1 MPPKNVA
8 GQNFWLENLP
18 DAIFKYLVEMFP
30 KLLVGNEIF
39 FIFAKNECFMAQL
52 EKVNHREGSFITFM
66 LGLVVGAALTFF
78 CVMYFIGK
86 NAGSNGSESPSVT
99 LGEGMSIYKDP
110 GLSLFNEPGDVMPLK
125 SFKVFQVLNN
135 GWALAQSSSKPNAEY
150 GIEFG
155 DPVVYLKPIEGKAYY
170 DDMVLN
176 LSSKKVARQIGT
188 YRYET
193 QKEFVKTVP
202 VIEIFDK

>member
-1 MPPKNVA
+1 MKK
-8 GQNFWLENLP
+8 GL
-18 DAIFKYLVEMFP
+18 
-30 KLLVGNEIF
+30 IF
-39 FIFAKNECFMAQL
+39 F
-52 EKVNHREGSFITFM
+52 
-66 LGLVVGAALTFF
+66 LGMIAGAVLAVIILAVIGNRMSSSGNPSSPVV
-78 CVMYFIGK
+78 
-86 NAGSNGSESPSVT
+86 E
-99 LGEGMSIYKDP
+99 LGPGMSVHKDP
-110 GLSLFNEPGDVMPLK
+110 GLSLFDEPGDVMPLK

-135 GWALAQSSSKPNAEY
+135 GWALAHSSSKSNPEY
-150 GIEFG
+150 GFEFG

-176 LSSKKVARQIGT
+176 LSTKKVARQIGT